1 MMFTA
6 AVAQIAPKLGDL
18 EANIDLHLER
28 IAAAREEGAQL
39 VVFPELS
46 LTGYSVRDMNYE
58 LCMRAD
64 DPRLDVFRR
73 ESADMVIILGGIEED
88 ERHGVYNSAF
98 VFDGGTTQ
106 TYRKIYPPDYGI
118 FEEGRYFLR
127 GDSAALLH
135 TRFGPIGV
143 LVCEDLWHPS
153 LPLLQ
158 ALDGAELLCV
168 ISASPTRMAPEGG
181 RSLPEINS
189 EHHRSLCRLLTVNMV
204 FTNRVGYEDGVH
216 FWGGSEIVDAG
227 GEVLVS
233 CGTQAPELR
242 VAEVDMAAVRHARR
256 ESRHFLDEDVYL
268 LQRELQR
275 VIGGRE
281 LRR

>member
-1 MMFTA
+1 MIIHA
-6 AVAQIAPKLGDL
+6 AVAQIAPRLGDL
-18 EANIDLHLER
+18 ETNIALHLEQ
-28 IAAAREEGAQL
+28 IAAARAEGAGL

-46 LTGYSVRDMNYE
+46 LTGYTVRDMNYE
-58 LCMRAD
+58 LCMRVD
-64 DPRLDVFRR
+64 DPRLDVFRQ

-88 ERHGVYNSAF
+88 ASYGVYNSAF

-127 GDSAALLH
+127 GDSAALVH
-135 TRFGPIGV
+135 TRFGPLGV

-168 ISASPTRMAPEGG
+168 ISASPTRLAPLGG
-181 RSLPEINS
+181 RSLYDINS
-189 EHHRSLCRLLTVNMV
+189 EHHRALCRLLTVNMV
-204 FTNRVGYEDGVH
+204 FTNRVGYEDGVQ
-216 FWGGSEIVDAG
+216 FWGGSEIVDASG
-227 GEVLVS
+227 DVLVA
-233 CGTQAPELR
+233 CGAQAPEQR
-242 VAEVDMAAVRHARR
+242 VAQIDTAAVRRARR
-256 ESRHFLDEDVYL
+256 ESRHFLDEDVHL

>member
-1 MMFTA
+1 MIIPA
-6 AVAQIAPKLGDL
+6 AVAQIAPRLGDL
-18 EANIDLHLER
+18 DANITLHLEH
-28 IAAAREEGAQL
+28 IAAAREAGAGL
-39 VVFPELS
+39 LVFPELS
-46 LTGYSVRDMNYE
+46 LTGYTVRDMNYE
-58 LCMRAD
+58 LCLRAD
-64 DPRLDVFRR
+64 DPRLDVFRQ
-73 ESADMVIILGGIEED
+73 ESADMIIILGGIEED
-88 ERHGVYNSAF
+88 ANHGVYNSAF

-127 GDSAALLH
+127 GDTAALVH
-135 TRFGPIGV
+135 TRFGPLGV

-168 ISASPTRMAPEGG
+168 ISASPTRLAPPGG
-181 RSLPEINS
+181 PSLYDINS
-189 EHHRSLCRLLTVNMV
+189 EHHRALCRLLTVNMV
-204 FTNRVGYEDGVH
+204 FTNRVGYEDGVQ
-216 FWGGSEIVDAG
+216 FWGGSEIVDATG
-227 GEVLVS
+227 TVLAA
-233 CGTQAPELR
+233 CGTQSPELKL
-242 VAEVDMAAVRHARR
+242 AEIDTASIRRARR

-281 LRR
+281 MRR

>member
-1 MMFTA
+1 MIIRA
-6 AVAQIAPKLGDL
+6 AIAQVAPRLGDL
-18 EANIDLHLER
+18 DANIDMHLER
-28 IAAAREEGAQL
+28 IAAARAEGAGL

-46 LTGYSVRDMNYE
+46 LTGYTVRDMNYE
-58 LCMRAD
+58 LCLRAD

-88 ERHGVYNSAF
+88 DAHGVYNSAF

-127 GDSAALLH
+127 GNSAALVH
-135 TRFGPIGV
+135 TRFGALGV

-158 ALDGAELLCV
+158 ALDGAGLLCV
-168 ISASPTRMAPEGG
+168 ISASPTRMAPAGG
-181 RSLPEINS
+181 RSLRDINS
-189 EHHRSLCRLLTVNMV
+189 EHHRSLCRLLSVNMV
-204 FTNRVGYEDGVH
+204 FVNRVGYEDGVQ
-216 FWGGSEIVDAG
+216 FWGGSEAVDAG
-227 GEVLVS
+227 GEVLVA
-233 CGTQAPELR
+233 CGTQSEELR
-242 VAEVDMAAVRHARR
+242 VADIDDAALRRARR

-281 LRR
+281 MRR